1 MNVTACFI
9 NESRV
14 LIALA
19 SSFGFKA
26 KATAP
31 VITTAAAVASNKLD
45 DEPPPP
51 PPLSLLDWGIVFS
64 ISGILGG
71 SIASV
76 SSSTSSSSSSSSS
89 SPSSSS

>member
-19 SSFGFKA
+19 NSVGFKA

-31 VITTAAAVASNKLD
+31 VITMAVAVASNKLD
-45 DEPPPP
+45 DEAP
-51 PPLSLLDWGIVFS
+51 PPLLVWGIVFS

-76 SSSTSSSSSSSSS
+76 SSSTSSSS
-89 SPSSSS
+89 PSSSSFSSSS